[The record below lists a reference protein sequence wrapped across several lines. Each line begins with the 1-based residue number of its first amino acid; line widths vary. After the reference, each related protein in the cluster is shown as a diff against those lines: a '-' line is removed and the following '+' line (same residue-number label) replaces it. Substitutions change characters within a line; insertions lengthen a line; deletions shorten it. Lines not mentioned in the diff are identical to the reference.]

1 MCLVVSQLQAE
12 GAIGGAAD
20 DDSRSNSPLKQPN
33 VAQMQKSADTPS
45 KGRAL
50 EGRIAQLE
58 GELSDVK
65 MTLEAKDLMMREKDR
80 LLAKVNVFF
89 CLLASMSLP

>member
-33 VAQMQKSADTPS
+33 VAQMQMSADTS
-45 KGRAL
+45 KQRAL

-65 MTLEAKDLMMREKDR
+65 MALEAKDLMMREKDR
-80 LLAKVNVFF
+80 LLAKVSVFF